1 MKLTRSG
8 PNSEVTA
15 PISMKMPVVLAKAE
29 GRKKTSVAGVRE
41 IGEVSES
48 TGKFNP
54 RGAPFPSLRSISRL
68 LSCQY
73 TSHVTELKLVTRE
86 TILAVDIGA
95 TTIKFGVV
103 DSDGQLIEDVLRLPT
118 PTPALRPT

>member
-1 MKLTRSG
+1 
-8 PNSEVTA
+8 
-15 PISMKMPVVLAKAE
+15 MKMPVVLAKAE
-29 GRKKTSVAGVRE
+29 GRKKTWVAGVRE

-48 TGKFNP
+48 TGMLNP
-54 RGAPFPSLRSISRL
+54 RGATFPTSRSISRR

-73 TSHVTELKLVTRE
+73 TSHMTELQLVTRE

-103 DSDGQLIEDVLRLPT
+103 DSDGQLVEDVLRLPT
-118 PTPALRPT
+118 PYPCT

>member
-1 MKLTRSG
+1 M
-8 PNSEVTA
+8 
-15 PISMKMPVVLAKAE
+15 
-29 GRKKTSVAGVRE
+29 
-41 IGEVSES
+41 
-48 TGKFNP
+48 
-54 RGAPFPSLRSISRL
+54 
-68 LSCQY
+68 
-73 TSHVTELKLVTRE
+73 TELQLVTRE